1 MTDVLITAPAE
12 YDLVNVEYAI
22 FVDLQNPQAA
32 ERIVDGIL
40 QTIEDLRLFPLEHP
54 PVNDSL
60 LASLGIRMTWFENFN
75 IFYYYE
81 EERDLIHI
89 IRILYKGA
97 DWQKRLAQ
105 FIE

>member
-1 MTDVLITAPAE
+1 MTEVLITAPAE
-12 YDLVNVEYAI
+12 YDLINVEYAI

-40 QTIEDLRLFPLEHP
+40 QTIDGLRQFPLQHP
-54 PVNDSL
+54 PVNEEL
-60 LASLGIRMTWFENFN
+60 LASLGLRMTWFDNYN

-81 EERDLIHI
+81 TERDIIHI

-97 DWQKRLAQ
+97 DWQKILTR
-105 FIE
+105 FI